1 MGAIIR
7 TKCLM
12 CQKSVQGRS
21 SNKALYCFDCLQ
33 IRCTPEFRAR
43 DPRRKA
49 RKYFTLAHQ
58 FVAAAVRFGDLL
70 DLKKVEVPC
79 ADCKSRAVEYDHRD
93 YMKPLQVDPVC
104 KSCNAARG
112 EGANKSRAIAA

>member
-1 MGAIIR
+1 MSDLIPRRCNMCNKPVMGRDKVRAH
-7 TKCLM
+7 
-12 CQKSVQGRS
+12 
-21 SNKALYCFDCLQ
+21 YCFDCLQ
-33 IRCTPEFRAR
+33 LRCTPEFRAK

-112 EGANKSRAIAA
+112 EGANKSRIAA